1 MLCVS
6 NYPCCNSPVEHI
18 VDVAE
23 VLASYSM
30 SVKELKAILSYLYT
44 SQHAEEW
51 VRAIMVFT
59 SSVLVVMAQL
69 VYAPVVTQIITR
81 MDCVISLSQ
90 APYSVQL
97 ISTLNKMS
105 VALQPDVFFSF
116 SGTQGA
122 VSIDSP
128 QSEYVFLPL

>member
-1 MLCVS
+1 MIDHHVLCPQLSAGVYMLRLWCRMYQVS
-6 NYPCCNSPVEHI
+6 HA
-18 VDVAE
+18 AE
-23 VLASYSM
+23 SSTRAS
-30 SVKELKAILSYLYT
+30 A
-44 SQHAEEW
+44 
-51 VRAIMVFT
+51 
-59 SSVLVVMAQL
+59 SVLVVMAQL